1 MTEPMTPEGR
11 ARLMADVDRIRDLVE
26 GQSLGALTVP
36 DGRDMEALARVVR
49 DVPDLAAELDTA
61 REAAERDRDS
71 HEEFAGELLGLLPPG
86 TVDGG
91 GTAYEQIPR
100 GIRAMRAD
108 LDVLTVEVAALRAA
122 HGRTPGET
130 VEVPRG

>member
-122 HGRTPGET
+122 HGRTPGKD
-130 VEVPRG
+130 RGGDGA

>member
-49 DVPDLAAELDTA
+49 DVPDLAAEADASNRARDHVRKKNLDVDRILTEA
-61 REAAERDRDS
+61 IKEHVPPQKRPTLMEAATEAARLIRRQAAEVKRLRSELDRL
-71 HEEFAGELLGLLPPG
+71 EAR
-86 TVDGG
+86 
-91 GTAYEQIPR
+91 R
-100 GIRAMRAD
+100 G
-108 LDVLTVEVAALRAA
+108 
-122 HGRTPGET
+122 
-130 VEVPRG
+130 